1 MIKWKD
7 FIILWCFSLLS
18 SSYYYYS
25 IPLFKNRLCPLIPLY
40 NCMFNISVYTN
51 YRDRFTTFLASHFT
65 IYFLIA
71 PANRHTLASSY
82 PSVIQK
88 MDPSFPS
95 SVTSLPEN
103 AGVWTIMAMRNLI
116 RVRKFRGEQGIVV
129 MQVKVMAI
137 WIVSFWNEFLWS
149 IHVSKHCL

>member
-1 MIKWKD
+1 
-7 FIILWCFSLLS
+7 
-18 SSYYYYS
+18 
-25 IPLFKNRLCPLIPLY
+25 
-40 NCMFNISVYTN
+40 MFNISVYTN
-51 YRDRFTTFLASHFT
+51 YRNRFTTFLASHFT

-95 SVTSLPEN
+95 SVTSLPVN

-129 MQVKVMAI
+129 MQVKVMPI
-137 WIVSFWNEFLWS
+137 LTVSF
-149 IHVSKHCL
+149 